1 MFSTENLLMFSMQWL
16 ILAED
21 KCKKMV
27 DPQPSLYW
35 LGLRIDEPITTLTD
49 LLVTVVCFYAWHKL
63 GKLKSVSKSLLYF
76 RYYFLLM
83 ALATLLGGLIGHAFL
98 YAFSFS
104 WKLPGWI
111 VSMFSVA
118 LIERSAIDYAKAYV
132 PERVGKFFL
141 TLNIVELVT
150 IMSITLYTLNFK
162 WVEFHSGYGLLAIV
176 FPFHAYVYYKIKN
189 TGSRIIMLAVG
200 IASVA
205 ALIFM
210 NKIALHT
217 WFNHLD
223 ISHTLMAI
231 AAYVFYRGAIK
242 LYEGQD

>member
-1 MFSTENLLMFSMQWL
+1 
-16 ILAED
+16 
-21 KCKKMV
+21 MV
-27 DPQPSLYW
+27 DPQPSVYW
-35 LGLRIDEPITTLTD
+35 LGLRIDEPVTTLTD
-49 LLVTVVCFYAWHKL
+49 LLVSAVCFYAWYKL
-63 GKLKSVSKSLLYF
+63 GKLAAGSKSLLYF

-83 ALATLLGGLIGHAFL
+83 AVATLLGGLVGHAFL
-98 YAFSFS
+98 YALSFS

-118 LIERSAIDYAKAYV
+118 LIERSAIDYAKTYV
-132 PERVGKFFL
+132 PEKVGKFFL
-141 TLNIVELVT
+141 RLNVIELLV

-176 FPFHAYVYYKIKN
+176 FPFHAYVYYKTKDK
-189 TGSRIIMLAVG
+189 GSRTIIFAVA
-200 IASVA
+200 IASIA

-231 AAYVFYRGAIK
+231 AAYIFYKGALK
-242 LYEGQD
+242 LYSTKH